1 MAFSSGGGGVRSEI
15 NITPLVDVVLVLLI
29 IFMVATPILQMGLD
43 VEVPPKVE
51 ITGAPPPSEQN
62 QLVITVKHD
71 GIYLN
76 SNKMATPQ
84 DLANAIGAQM
94 RGRATADKVVFI
106 NSEDQIPFDQAVVA
120 TASFFSSRSSS
131 SRKRSRSSPPASAR
145 SGCSILPSPTVS
157 NAGSRSCSSPRDT
170 GSSRSSRTRT
180 TARSKPSAVSPSPM
194 RFSSS

>member
-62 QLVITVKHD
+62 QLVITIKHD

-76 SNKMATPQ
+76 AQKMESPKA
-84 DLANAIGAQM
+84 LADAIGGQM
-94 RGRATADKVVFI
+94 RGRAAADRVVFI
-106 NSEDQIPFDQAVVA
+106 NSEDQMPFDQAV
-120 TASFFSSRSSS
+120 TAMDAAHQGGAMKIGFLTDAP
-131 SRKRSRSSPPASAR
+131 K
-145 SGCSILPSPTVS
+145 
-157 NAGSRSCSSPRDT
+157 
-170 GSSRSSRTRT
+170 
-180 TARSKPSAVSPSPM
+180 
-194 RFSSS
+194 